1 MSQYYDFT
9 DTESSSFYES
19 YRPVLDLSGSDNSS
33 EKKKNERGRKKRKAP
48 TVPKQP
54 ESKPPPIATQKDSS
68 AILSPSKPNPMEE
81 EMLEILSRFD
91 TKELQS
97 IERLLLLT
105 KMIATSQPSIT
116 QEHSVTVNASEP
128 NLRKEKG
135 KRSGADDYY
144 AVLTTA
150 EDSKS
155 EKPESEGYID
165 NGNEDPADGYND
177 LALMQNHDSKTQQEE
192 ASGDN
197 DLELSAKL
205 SNSQNLD
212 AEGESLVLSSAD
224 DIENFFREKV
234 KDIVDTKPLDP
245 AANPPGPTTT
255 TTTTTTTTRL
265 KEENTALLSV
275 LKNRLEKVEEM
286 RESKNWANEFQ
297 EIHGMEDSL
306 QKFQK
311 LTSLARD
318 FVYAAKTYGAIII
331 RYVATHYISINT
343 NFCLLSVSCIYLL
356 I

>member
-1 MSQYYDFT
+1 
-9 DTESSSFYES
+9 
-19 YRPVLDLSGSDNSS
+19 
-33 EKKKNERGRKKRKAP
+33 
-48 TVPKQP
+48 
-54 ESKPPPIATQKDSS
+54 
-68 AILSPSKPNPMEE
+68 
-81 EMLEILSRFD
+81 MLEILSRFD

-144 AVLTTA
+144 AVLATA

-165 NGNEDPADGYND
+165 NGNENSADGYND

-192 ASGDN
+192 VSGYN

-205 SNSQNLD
+205 SNSQNLE
-212 AEGESLVLSSAD
+212 AEGESLVLTSAD

-245 AANPPGPTTT
+245 ANPPGPTTT
-255 TTTTTTTTRL
+255 TTTTTTRI
-265 KEENTALLSV
+265 KEENNTALLSV
-275 LKNRLEKVEEM
+275 LKKRLETVEGM

-297 EIHGMEDSL
+297 EIHCMEDSL

-331 RYVATHYISINT
+331 RYVAT
-343 NFCLLSVSCIYLL
+343 LLFLL
-356 I
+356 MLTFACSQ